1 MNERGYVIIAARQT
15 RYLELA
21 IDAALALRAY
31 NPEPIALICDAAV
44 NSALPGRGSPFDDVI
59 ALPDEFNARN
69 IWTLALGRISPFERT
84 IAVDADFL
92 AIRGFREFW
101 DRMEGSPFAIQG
113 EVLGRD
119 SWALHHGLPVGIRL
133 RLYRRHRY
141 VKCNGGVIYFHGD
154 RGRRVFDAAFAI
166 HQARPK
172 ALARFFR
179 DKTGRLSDEVLLGL
193 AASDE
198 RVDLITNP
206 LTFPWYPNQWIE
218 DRERFLGIH
227 FLGELPAAL
236 WARFKH
242 EIPARRR
249 AAGLPEDASLPLWEE
264 KARIGFW

>member
-44 NSALPGRGSPFDDVI
+44 SSALPGRGSPFDDVI

-69 IWTLALGRISPFERT
+69 IWTLALGRIS
-84 IAVDADFL
+84 
-92 AIRGFREFW
+92 
-101 DRMEGSPFAIQG
+101 
-113 EVLGRD
+113 
-119 SWALHHGLPVGIRL
+119 
-133 RLYRRHRY
+133 
-141 VKCNGGVIYFHGD
+141 N
-154 RGRRVFDAAFAI
+154 
-166 HQARPK
+166 
-172 ALARFFR
+172 
-179 DKTGRLSDEVLLGL
+179 EVLLEL

-206 LTFPWYPNQWIE
+206 LAFPWYPNQWIE
-218 DRERFLGIH
+218 DRERFLEIH

-249 AAGLPEDASLPLWEE
+249 AAGLPEHASLPLWDN
-264 KARIGFW
+264 KARFGFW